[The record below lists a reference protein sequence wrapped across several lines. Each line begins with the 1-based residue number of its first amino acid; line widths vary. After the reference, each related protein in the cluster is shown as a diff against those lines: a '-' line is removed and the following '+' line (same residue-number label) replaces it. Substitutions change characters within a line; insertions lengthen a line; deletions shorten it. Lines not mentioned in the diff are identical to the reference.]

1 MNELKDNDLRE
12 ALRRREA
19 RRKKSEVPADFMYN
33 VMQSIQEPASSPR
46 PRGRR
51 VWLYAAIAAAA
62 SLLLFV
68 VFHNEQ
74 PQPGQD
80 AVVAEKPVAPVDSTR
95 QKIQEEMPA
104 TEAVKPVVAQIASVK
119 AKQHKRKADISATSE
134 VSTSSSAEDLAYY
147 IARLEAEME
156 NLDDSVS
163 AARVEKLIAA
173 DVRLQQLV
181 NRIVS
186 KQVEQA
192 VNELKKDSTAQY
204 INF

>member
-1 MNELKDNDLRE
+1 
-12 ALRRREA
+12 
-19 RRKKSEVPADFMYN
+19 MYN

-62 SLLLFV
+62 CLLLFV

-80 AVVAEKPVAPVDSTR
+80 AVVAEKPVASVDSTR

-104 TEAVKPVVAQIASVK
+104 PEAAKPVVAQIASVK
-119 AKQHKRKADISATSE
+119 AKRHKRKADISATSE
-134 VSTSSSAEDLAYY
+134 VSTTSSAEDLAYY

-163 AARVEKLIAA
+163 AARVERLIAA

-181 NRIVS
+181 NRIVG